1 MMSILT
7 SAISAVSAAFYSYTP
22 RFPPSISYHLAS
34 PSPSFMTFNHYPS
47 ISCLYCTGSSL
58 CTTYS
63 NEFSRDVFFKP
74 PQVSSTD
81 NDGGGNE
88 EEEENDEYTNLSCF
102 SAVPAAFYSYTPHFP
117 SSISLP
123 SLSHYTLIIIVVRA
137 AIYSSPYHQYGSP
150 LQ

>member
-7 SAISAVSAAFYSYTP
+7 STSTSLLPAAFYSYTP
-22 RFPPSISYHLAS
+22 RFPPSISYHLLS
-34 PSPSFMTFNHYPS
+34 PSPSFTAFNHYPS
-47 ISCLYCTGSSL
+47 ISCLYCIDSSL

-88 EEEENDEYTNLSCF
+88 EEEENDEYTNLSFF
-102 SAVPAAFYSYTPHFP
+102 SASCSFYSYTPHFP
-117 SSISLP
+117 SP
-123 SLSHYTLIIIVVRA
+123 SPSFTI
-137 AIYSSPYHQYGSP
+137 P
-150 LQ
+150 LL

>member
-1 MMSILT
+1 MLDQCRRVHS
-7 SAISAVSAAFYSYTP
+7 
-22 RFPPSISYHLAS
+22 
-34 PSPSFMTFNHYPS
+34 
-47 ISCLYCTGSSL
+47 
-58 CTTYS
+58 S

-88 EEEENDEYTNLSCF
+88 EEEEENDEYTNLSCF
-102 SAVPAAFYSYTPHFP
+102 SAVPALSIPILLAFHLP

-137 AIYSSPYHQYGSP
+137 AIY
-150 LQ
+150 